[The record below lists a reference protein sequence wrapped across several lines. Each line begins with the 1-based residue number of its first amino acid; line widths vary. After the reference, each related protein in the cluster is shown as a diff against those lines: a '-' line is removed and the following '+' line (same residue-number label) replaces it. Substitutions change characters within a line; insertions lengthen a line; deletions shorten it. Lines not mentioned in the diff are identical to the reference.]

1 MTSGGWK
8 SSFHNKN
15 GGIAMMVISAI
26 GCLATIWMMMHGYKI
41 MTGPEINGDTAGLGY
56 GGLFHWCIGGFWMC
70 GGLIGLSI
78 ASSLVVSGA
87 VMIVTDDEGYLL
99 DPGAP
104 NSSLNEEKNS
114 IECGGC
120 GSTLGYPKDFSGGV
134 RCPNCK
140 EIQTV

>member
-1 MTSGGWK
+1 MASGGWK

-15 GGIAMMVISAI
+15 GGIAMMVISTI
-26 GCLATIWMMMHGYKI
+26 GCGIAIWIMMHGYEI
-41 MTGPEINGDTAGLGY
+41 AGTPEGDVAGM
-56 GGLFHWCIGGFWMC
+56 GLPLFNASIGCFWMVC
-70 GGLIGLSI
+70 GFLVFFT

-99 DPGAP
+99 EPGGQNP
-104 NSSLNEEKNS
+104 SLNEEKNS

-120 GSTLGYPKDFSGGV
+120 GSTLGYPSNYSGRV
-134 RCPNCK
+134 SCPNCK